1 MREVFTASF
10 TVTASFYIAIGLAI
24 SIYMGGSVMEQC
36 NLNWDGYM
44 GANAGIASGNATA
57 AAAAA
62 ASTARSLL
70 SAMNKNNVGQPWG
83 AQAVVYTVLLFPGI
97 DVLSA
102 YPLCAITLGSN
113 LMSAFYGRDVAHY
126 EKHRRYRLPFR
137 VLASLPP
144 VIGACF
150 VKSLGTILD
159 CAGLIGFGIIF
170 FFPLLL
176 QHYSRK
182 VCIERWGESLGAR
195 TPYTQP
201 RAASPRAMLALAAGS
216 IVCFL
221 IAFGDLV
228 DRLAKQ

>member
-1 MREVFTASF
+1 MFTASF
-10 TVTASFYIAIGLAI
+10 SVTASFYIAIGIAI
-24 SIYMGGSVMEQC
+24 TIYMGDSVKEQC

-44 GANAGIASGNATA
+44 GANVGVGAGNATA
-57 AAAAA
+57 AAA
-62 ASTARSLL
+62 TARALL
-70 SAMNKNNVGQPWG
+70 SGINKNNVGQPWG

-144 VIGACF
+144 VVGACF

-182 VCIERWGESLGAR
+182 LCIERWGESLGAR

-201 RAASPRAMLALAAGS
+201 RASSPRAMLALTAGS

-221 IAFGDLV
+221 IALGDLV
-228 DRLAKQ
+228 YRLSN